1 MNTTNAVSGVNRI
14 ILIVLDSV
22 GIGALPD
29 AAKYGDEGA
38 NTLQHI
44 AKGVGGLK
52 LPNLENLGLGKI
64 SPLKGMDDRITAQG
78 VFGKMAEASVGKD
91 TTTGHWEIAGII
103 LKEPFPTYPDGFPE
117 EIIEQFK
124 QEIGRDILGNKP
136 ASGTKIIEELGEEH
150 LQTGKPIVYTS
161 ADSVFQIAAHEEV
174 IPVTELYEMCKIARK
189 LLTGKH
195 AVGRVIAR
203 PFVGKPG
210 SFTRTGRREDF
221 SLTPPEDTMLDKI
234 VNGEKT
240 VLAVGK
246 IIDIFAGKGISES
259 NHTISNLEC
268 IDATLEYMKLNQSG
282 LIFTNLVEFDMV
294 YGHRRDVEG
303 YYQALKDFDTRLPD
317 IISRLREDDILVITA
332 DHGCD
337 PTHKGTDHTREYVPL
352 LIYGKK
358 VKRDYNLQVRSTF
371 ADLAQ
376 TITELLGVEGVENG
390 TSFAK
395 EIIIE

>member
-136 ASGTKIIEELGEEH
+136 ASGTKILEELGEEH

>member
-1 MNTTNAVSGVNRI
+1 LNTTNAVSGVNRI

-136 ASGTKIIEELGEEH
+136 ASGTKILEELGEEH

-268 IDATLEYMKLNQSG
+268 IDVTLEYMKLNQSG

-395 EIIIE
+395 EIII

>member
-1 MNTTNAVSGVNRI
+1 LNTTNAVSGVNRI

-358 VKRDYNLQVRSTF
+358 VKRDYNLQVRPTF

>member
-1 MNTTNAVSGVNRI
+1 LNTTNAVSGVNRI